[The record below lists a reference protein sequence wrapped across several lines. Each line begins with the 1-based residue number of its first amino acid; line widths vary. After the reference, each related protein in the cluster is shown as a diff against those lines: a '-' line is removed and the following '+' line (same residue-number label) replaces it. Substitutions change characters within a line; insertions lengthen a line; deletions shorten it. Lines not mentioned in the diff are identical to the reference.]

1 MNKSELI
8 TAVAERA
15 DIKRSEAADALKAF
29 EIVLKEVLG
38 AGGKVTLPGFGT
50 FKVRETAARA
60 GRNPATGEEVEIPA
74 RRKVKF
80 TPSQQLK
87 DLLNQ

>member
-15 DIKRSEAADALKAF
+15 AIKRSEAADALKAF
-29 EIVLKEVLG
+29 EIVLKEVLS

-50 FKVRETAARA
+50 FKVRETAART
-60 GRNPATGEEVEIPA
+60 GRNPKTGEPVEIPA

-80 TPSQQLK
+80 MPSQHLK
-87 DLLNQ
+87 ELVDH